1 MSVEKTI
8 SAAQCRAGRALIKL
22 TQAGLAEAASI
33 SKSVVVDFEN
43 DHRVPNRN
51 NLAAIRRVLEGAG
64 VVFIDDGSPGVRLRS
79 G

>member
-8 SAAQCRAGRALIKL
+8 SSAQCRAGRALVKL
-22 TQAGLAEAASI
+22 TQAGLAAAASI

-51 NLAAIRRVLEGAG
+51 NLAAIRRALEDAG
-64 VVFIDDGSPGVRLRS
+64 VEFINGGSSGVRLRS